1 MPEHEQPEDQDQV
14 QRSHIPNLEV
24 FLQELYT
31 ERLSPEQL
39 QAQALGLHQ
48 DDFMALVSPL
58 EAPTTPID
66 PTNVFALGF
75 GTEIGLAWQ
84 FQRPV
89 GGRLVSMEVQ
99 RATVAAMTDAVSLG
113 EYTGFFMVDDNK
125 RAKWAASTTRY
136 YQVRAVA
143 RSGETNYFSP
153 WTPAVPVSGTTLAAG
168 SSNSD
173 LQTRMDTFAQAVQLR
188 HLYAGV
194 GDTSALSQ
202 AVSVLS
208 QQVSILSQKVSVLS
222 SLPAA
227 SVTSQ
232 EMSVADA
239 ALSARIDTQSQSV
252 SVLSQAISVISQQVS
267 AISHRLSALST
278 IAKDL
283 GVSGNLSVLSTIS
296 VNRIWATSSL
306 RLGSNSLDRWALD
319 QLTGGF
325 IAQVGT
331 GYDFG
336 SNAGPIKDLYVYG
349 VLNFLNSATGATE
362 TTLAWTLSALRV
374 SAASVFFTGDVKVSG
389 NLSAPILD
397 TLSNAISVLSQ
408 QVSVLSQSVSSQAAA
423 LSVRIDTQSQA
434 VSVLSQGISVV
445 SQALSSQAA
454 ALSVRIDTQSQSIS
468 ALSQQTSVLSQGLSV
483 VSNAV
488 SVVSQALSV
497 QAAALSV
504 RVDTQSQAISV
515 ISQQV
520 SILSQAHSVLSQRMS
535 TLAGGAVSTYL
546 MKSSLTDYD
555 WKWVSITAGAVSATI
570 TSNALSVLSQ
580 AISVLS
586 QQTSVLSQGIS
597 VVSQALSV
605 QAAAL
610 SVRIDTQSQSVSV
623 LSQQVSALSQAHSV
637 LSQAVSVADAALS
650 IRVDTQSQAI
660 SVLSQAVSA
669 LSQQVS
675 ILSQGLSVVSQAV
688 SSLSQVVSVMA
699 QVWRVQGLSAANN
712 ATSADSKYSMA
723 AEAAIFYN
731 PTTGRTA
738 RVISVVAVVND
749 TNLSATGGDNGRDQA
764 VAFTASSWIHFYLV
778 LDGATVKSRSSATA
792 PPTGPT
798 LQGTES
804 AWAYV
809 GAIRYDATPALVPTH
824 IRGSRVFYRSAQPV
838 LDGGSAVIE
847 TAMNVA
853 SFVPPNA
860 LDYEL
865 IFSVR
870 YANATVNVENTLE
883 LRVVSGS
890 TYLNTGFDVNAQV
903 ANISNYTNTAVVLP
917 NVGQNFYYHWISNT
931 GTRSVY
937 IRLYAYSVANGG
949 D

>member
-267 AISHRLSALST
+267 ALSQRLS
-278 IAKDL
+278 
-283 GVSGNLSVLSTIS
+283 GLSVIAGDLAISGSLSVGGTIS
-296 VNRIWATSSL
+296 VDRVRGKGTSAL
-306 RLGSNSLDRWALD
+306 RLGTNALDRWVLD
-319 QLTGGF
+319 GTTGGF

-374 SAASVFFTGDVKVSG
+374 SAASVFFTGDVKISG

-397 TLSNAISVLSQ
+397 TLSNAISILSQ

-423 LSVRIDTQSQA
+423 LSVRIDTQSQSI
-434 VSVLSQGISVV
+434 SVLSQAVSVISQQISAL
-445 SQALSSQAA
+445 SQSVSSQAA
-454 ALSVRIDTQSQSIS
+454 ALSVRIDTQSQAIS
-468 ALSQQTSVLSQGLSV
+468 VISQQVSVLSQAVSVLSQGLSV
-483 VSNAV
+483 VSNAASNALSV
-488 SVVSQALSV
+488 ANAASNAASVVSQAVSVLS
-497 QAAALSV
+497 QAVSVAQAALSV
-504 RVDTQSQAISV
+504 RIDTQSQSV
-515 ISQQV
+515 SVLSQQV
-520 SILSQAHSVLSQRMS
+520 SILSLRIYSSQLTALVSVSGL
-535 TLAGGAVSTYL
+535 
-546 MKSSLTDYD
+546 
-555 WKWVSITAGAVSATI
+555 ISADNRI
-570 TSNALSVLSQ
+570 SNAASVVSQAVSVLSQ
-580 AISVLS
+580 ATSVAQAALSVRIDTQSQSISVLS

-610 SVRIDTQSQSVSV
+610 SVRIDTQSQSISV
-623 LSQQVSALSQAHSV
+623 ISQQVSELSQR
-637 LSQAVSVADAALS
+637 LSGLSIIAGNLNISGVLS
-650 IRVDTQSQAI
+650 IRGGQIGFPAVQLSSTGANVLDDYEEGSWTPVPTNLTVVGTPTYTGFYTKIGRFVHLTLLVESTVTTASTAGSTTWAGLPFSIVVDGLI
-660 SVLSQAVSA
+660 MAVDANNQTSYGN
-669 LSQQVS
+669 
-675 ILSQGLSVVSQAV
+675 GL
-688 SSLSQVVSVMA
+688 MA
-699 QVWRVQGLSAANN
+699 AANGLI
-712 ATSADSKYSMA
+712 YSPTWA
-723 AEAAIFYN
+723 A
-731 PTTGRTA
+731 TA
-738 RVISVVAVVND
+738 RVALNAV
-749 TNLSATGGDNGRDQA
+749 
-764 VAFTASSWIHFYLV
+764 YM
-778 LDGATVKSRSSATA
+778 
-792 PPTGPT
+792 
-798 LQGTES
+798 GT
-804 AWAYV
+804 
-809 GAIRYDATPALVPTH
+809 
-824 IRGSRVFYRSAQPV
+824 
-838 LDGGSAVIE
+838 
-847 TAMNVA
+847 
-853 SFVPPNA
+853 
-860 LDYEL
+860 
-865 IFSVR
+865 
-870 YANATVNVENTLE
+870 
-883 LRVVSGS
+883 
-890 TYLNTGFDVNAQV
+890 
-903 ANISNYTNTAVVLP
+903 
-917 NVGQNFYYHWISNT
+917 
-931 GTRSVY
+931 
-937 IRLYAYSVANGG
+937 
-949 D
+949 